1 MSQQNKASFG
11 EEISAYEA
19 RQLARRERLLRIAS
33 KLQSEGNARYQRAR
47 QMAEA
52 IPFGQPILVGHHSEG
67 RDRRY
72 RERIHNTF
80 GKAFDAQN
88 RAAALR
94 AKAEAVGTGGISSD
108 DPAAVQKLRE
118 ELEAH
123 EAKQARMKAVNAA
136 HGRFLKNPASL
147 DKSSLSDADK
157 ALVRTYKPQYSWE
170 PHPFPPYSLQN
181 LGANIRRIK
190 GRIEELT
197 RRAAVVEAAEQSG
210 EAARETQ
217 CAGFRV
223 VENLPAN
230 RVQVF
235 FPGKPS
241 EAVRSV
247 LKRNGFRWSPSEGAW
262 QRMLGGNIVAL
273 LTQANGYIRQQLEA
287 A

>member
-1 MSQQNKASFG
+1 MSEQNRN
-11 EEISAYEA
+11 AYEEHQA
-19 RQLARRERLLRIAS
+19 ARRERLLRIAAR
-33 KLQSEGNARYQRAR
+33 LESEGSARYQRAK

-80 GKAFDAQN
+80 SKAFNAQN
-88 RAAALR
+88 RAKVLR

-108 DPAAVQKLRE
+108 DPEAVGKLRE
-118 ELEAH
+118 ELAGH
-123 EAKQARMKAVNAA
+123 EARQARMKAVNAA
-136 HGRFLKNPASL
+136 HARFLKNPDSL
-147 DKSSLSDADK
+147 GKAELSDSDK
-157 ALVRTYKPQYSWE
+157 ALIQTYKPAYSWE

-190 GRIEELT
+190 ARIADLEQ
-197 RRAAVVEAAEQSG
+197 RASRVESAEQTG
-210 EAARETQ
+210 TTTNETQ
-217 CAGFRV
+217 CAGYRV
-223 VENLPAN
+223 VENLSAN

-241 EAVRSV
+241 VGVRTV
-247 LKRNGFRWSPSEGAW
+247 LKRNGFRWSPTEGAW
-262 QRMLGGNIVAL
+262 QRMLNANVVAM
-273 LTQANGYIRQQLEA
+273 LTDEKGYIRQQLEA